1 MTQDEI
7 IELAREAGLLAGADM
22 ASERNNL
29 FAAGLVKFA
38 ALVAAKERERLR
50 AITEQ
55 GLTLLHRCKAARAY
69 YQYLEPGETP
79 VSDVKIVQVRAAS
92 QGRSS

>member
-38 ALVAAKERERLR
+38 TLVAVVALERERLQAFVDQDGTR
-50 AITEQ
+50 S
-55 GLTLLHRCKAARAY
+55 HRRKEEVAY
-69 YQYLEPGETP
+69 HHYLEPGETP
-79 VSDVKIVQVRAAS
+79 ISDVKIVQVHAAS
-92 QGRSS
+92 

>member
-38 ALVAAKERERLR
+38 ALVVAKERERLR
-50 AITEQ
+50 AFAEQ
-55 GLTLLHRCKAARAY
+55 DGTLLHLCKAAGAY
-69 YQYLEPGETP
+69 HHYLEPGETP
-79 VSDVKIVQVRAAS
+79 VSDVKIVQVHAELRKRLA
-92 QGRSS
+92 